1 MKKLMTIYMTGTMAA
16 LLALAGLAQ
25 AARPEITHEDIHVQ
39 KGETLRG
46 DVATDRSI
54 TVDGVLDGDAVSVGG
69 ASVTVNG
76 EITGDLVS
84 MGGEVSIPGL
94 VHGDVSSIGG
104 PVDVSGRVGGN
115 LSAVGGKVTLS
126 GTGQVDGEIS
136 ALGGGVEK
144 GPNAVHKGSVNSFSA
159 DAIRGTLTNALGVAR
174 TVGRYNRDSSD
185 GRRRHNRYDFNYNWR
200 GENNGGFRP
209 FWLFALLSMLLTGVA
224 VVTLPAI
231 FFPSNVENMLAAID
245 GDIWKSGAIGALALV
260 VLFPGLLMLTVSI
273 LGIPLV
279 PFALLA
285 YAAAAVLG
293 LSAFSVI
300 LQRKF
305 FQGLK
310 RSGPAGLAGK
320 AAAGAGL
327 IAAMLFVGK
336 LVPFVGGLLALTGLM
351 LMAFGV
357 MAGLGAAWM
366 TRMGARPAAGAAPA
380 PAPAAQAQPQ
390 LPPAQ
395 PQ

>member
-1 MKKLMTIYMTGTMAA
+1 MKKIATIYMTGTLAA
-16 LLALAGLAQ
+16 LLSLAGLAQ
-25 AARPEITHEDIHVQ
+25 AGRPELSHEDIFIQ
-39 KGETLRG
+39 KGETLSG
-46 DVATDRSI
+46 DIATDKSI
-54 TVDGVLDGDAVSVGG
+54 TVDGVLKGDAISVGG

-76 EITGDLVS
+76 EITGSLVS
-84 MGGEVSIPGL
+84 MGGPVFIPGL
-94 VHGDVSSIGG
+94 VRGDVSSIGG
-104 PVDVSGRVGGN
+104 PVDVSGRVSGN
-115 LSAVGGKVTLS
+115 LSAMGGKVTLS
-126 GTGQVDGEIS
+126 GAGQVDGDIS
-136 ALGGGVEK
+136 ALGGAVEK
-144 GPNAVHKGSVNSFSA
+144 GPKAVHRGSVNSFSA
-159 DAIRGTLTNALGVAR
+159 DAVKGTLANALGVAR
-174 TVGRYNRDSSD
+174 TLGRYSRDASAD
-185 GRRRHNRYDFNYNWR
+185 RPRHNRYNFNYNWR
-200 GENNGGFRP
+200 GEEPGGFSA
-209 FWLFALLSMLLTGVA
+209 FWLFALLSMLLTGMA

-231 FFPSNVENMLAAID
+231 FFPSNVENMRAAID

-260 VLFPGLLMLTVSI
+260 ALAPGLLMLTVSI

-279 PFALLA
+279 PFAMLA

-310 RSGPAGLAGK
+310 RTGPAGLAGR

-336 LVPFVGGLLALTGLM
+336 LVPFVGGLLALIGLM

-357 MAGLGAAWM
+357 MAGLGAAWL
-366 TRMGARPAAGAAPA
+366 TRLGARPAAAAAP
-380 PAPAAQAQPQ
+380 AQPQ
-390 LPPAQ
+390 LPPVQ

>member
-1 MKKLMTIYMTGTMAA
+1 MKKLMTIYMTGTLGA

-25 AARPEITHEDIHVQ
+25 AGRPEIVHEDIFVA

-46 DVATDRSI
+46 DIATDKSI
-54 TVDGVLDGDAVSVGG
+54 TVDGLLKGDAVSVGG

-76 EITGDLVS
+76 EVTGDLVS
-84 MGGEVSIPGL
+84 MGGAVAIPGT
-94 VHGDVSSIGG
+94 VRGDVSSIGG

-174 TVGRYNRDSSD
+174 TVGRYNRDSSTA
-185 GRRRHNRYDFNYNWR
+185 GPRHSRYNINYNWR
-200 GENNGGFRP
+200 GEDNGGFRA

-231 FFPSNVENMLAAID
+231 FFPANVENMRAAID
-245 GDIWKSGAIGALALV
+245 GDIWKTGAIGALALV
-260 VLFPGLLMLTVSI
+260 ALFPGLLMLTVSI

-279 PFALLA
+279 PFAMLG

-305 FQGLK
+305 FEGIK
-310 RSGPAGLAGK
+310 RPGPAGLAGR

-336 LVPFVGGLLALTGLM
+336 LVPFVGGLLALIGLM
-351 LMAFGV
+351 LLAFGA

-366 TRMGARPAAGAAPA
+366 TRMGARPAAG
-380 PAPAAQAQPQ
+380 PAPAAPAQPQ
-390 LPPAQ
+390 LPPVQ

>member
-1 MKKLMTIYMTGTMAA
+1 MKRLTTIYMTGTMAA

-25 AARPEITHEDIHVQ
+25 AARPEITHEDIYVG

-46 DVATDRSI
+46 DIATDRSI
-54 TVDGVLDGDAVSVGG
+54 TVDGTLKGDALAVGG
-69 ASVTVNG
+69 GSVTVNG

-84 MGGEVSIPGL
+84 MGGAVTIPGL
-94 VHGDVSSIGG
+94 VRGDVSSIGG
-104 PVDVSGRVGGN
+104 PVDVSGRVKGN

-126 GTGQVDGEIS
+126 GSGQVDGDIS

-144 GPNAVHKGSVNSFSA
+144 GPKAVHKGSVNSFSA
-159 DAIRGTLTNALGVAR
+159 DAIKGTLANALGVAR
-174 TVGRYNRDSSD
+174 TVGRYNRDANQA
-185 GRRRHNRYDFNYNWR
+185 GPRHNRFDVNYNWR
-200 GENNGGFRP
+200 GDRDRGFSP
-209 FWLFALLSMLLTGVA
+209 FWLFVLLSMLLTGVA

-310 RSGPAGLAGK
+310 RSGPAGLAGR

-336 LVPFVGGLLALTGLM
+336 LVPFVGGLLALIGLM
-351 LMAFGV
+351 LLAFGV
-357 MAGLGAAWM
+357 MAGLGAAWL
-366 TRMGARPAAGAAPA
+366 TRMGARPAAAAPA
-380 PAPAAQAQPQ
+380 APAQPQ
-390 LPPAQ
+390 LPPVQ

>member
-1 MKKLMTIYMTGTMAA
+1 MDG
-16 LLALAGLAQ
+16 LL
-25 AARPEITHEDIHVQ
+25 
-39 KGETLRG
+39 K
-46 DVATDRSI
+46 
-54 TVDGVLDGDAVSVGG
+54 GDAVSVGG

-76 EITGDLVS
+76 EVTGDLVS
-84 MGGEVSIPGL
+84 MGGAVAIPGT
-94 VHGDVSSIGG
+94 VRGDVSSIGG

-174 TVGRYNRDSSD
+174 TVGRYNRDSSTA
-185 GRRRHNRYDFNYNWR
+185 GPRHSRYNINYNWR
-200 GENNGGFRP
+200 GEDNGGFRA

-231 FFPSNVENMLAAID
+231 FFPANVENMRAAID
-245 GDIWKSGAIGALALV
+245 GDIWKTGAIGALALV
-260 VLFPGLLMLTVSI
+260 ALFPGLLMMTVSI

-279 PFALLA
+279 PFAMLG

-305 FQGLK
+305 FEGIK
-310 RSGPAGLAGK
+310 RPGPAGLAGR

-336 LVPFVGGLLALTGLM
+336 LVPFVGGLLALIGLM
-351 LMAFGV
+351 LLAFGA

-366 TRMGARPAAGAAPA
+366 TRMGARPAAG
-380 PAPAAQAQPQ
+380 PAPAAPAQPQ
-390 LPPAQ
+390 LPPVQ

>member
-1 MKKLMTIYMTGTMAA
+1 MKKIATIYMTGALAA
-16 LLALAGLAQ
+16 LLSLAGLAQ
-25 AARPEITHEDIHVQ
+25 AARPDIVHEDIYVQ

-46 DVATDRSI
+46 DIATDKSI
-54 TVDGVLDGDAVSVGG
+54 TVDGVLDGDAISVGG

-76 EITGDLVS
+76 EVTGDLVS
-84 MGGEVSIPGL
+84 MGGAVAISGL
-94 VHGDVSSIGG
+94 VREDVSSIGG

-126 GTGQVDGEIS
+126 GTGRVDGDIS
-136 ALGGGVEK
+136 ALGGAVEK
-144 GPNAVHKGSVNSFSA
+144 GPGAVHHGSVNSFSA
-159 DAIRGTLTNALGVAR
+159 DAVKGTLTNALGVAR
-174 TVGRYNRDSSD
+174 TLGRYNRDASAD
-185 GRRRHNRYDFNYNWR
+185 RPRHNRYNFNYNWR
-200 GENNGGFRP
+200 GGDNGGFRA

-231 FFPSNVENMLAAID
+231 FFPSNVENMRAAID

-260 VLFPGLLMLTVSI
+260 ALGPGLLMLTVSI

-279 PFALLA
+279 PFAMLA

-305 FQGLK
+305 FEGLK
-310 RSGPAGLAGK
+310 RTGPAGLAGR

-336 LVPFVGGLLALTGLM
+336 LVPFVGGLLALIGLM
-351 LMAFGV
+351 LLAFGV
-357 MAGLGAAWM
+357 MAGLGAAWL
-366 TRMGARPAAGAAPA
+366 TRMGARPAAVP
-380 PAPAAQAQPQ
+380 AQPQ
-390 LPPAQ
+390 LPPVQ

>member
-1 MKKLMTIYMTGTMAA
+1 MKKLTTIYMTGTMTA

-84 MGGEVSIPGL
+84 MGGAVFIPGQ
-94 VHGDVSSIGG
+94 VRGDVSSIGG
-104 PVDVSGRVGGN
+104 PVDVSGRVSGN

-126 GTGQVDGEIS
+126 GAGQVDGDIS
-136 ALGGGVEK
+136 ALGGAVEK
-144 GPNAVHKGSVNSFSA
+144 GPKAVHRGSVNSFSS
-159 DAIRGTLTNALGVAR
+159 DAIKGTLANALGVAR
-174 TVGRYNRDSSD
+174 TLGRYNRDASAD
-185 GRRRHNRYDFNYNWR
+185 RPRHNRFDVNYNWR
-200 GENNGGFRP
+200 GGRDSGFSP
-209 FWLFALLSMLLTGVA
+209 FWLFVLLSMLLTGVA

-245 GDIWKSGAIGALALV
+245 ADIWKSGAIGALALV
-260 VLFPGLLMLTVSI
+260 VLAPGLLMLTVSI

-279 PFALLA
+279 PFAMLA

-310 RSGPAGLAGK
+310 RTGPAGLAGR

-336 LVPFVGGLLALTGLM
+336 LVPFVGGLLALIGLM

-357 MAGLGAAWM
+357 MAGLGAAWL
-366 TRMGARPAAGAAPA
+366 TRMGARPAAASAAPGA
-380 PAPAAQAQPQ
+380 PAQPQ
-390 LPPAQ
+390 LPPVQ

>member
-1 MKKLMTIYMTGTMAA
+1 MKKLMTIYMTGTMTA

-25 AARPEITHEDIHVQ
+25 AARPEITHEDIYVQ

-46 DVATDRSI
+46 DVATDKSI
-54 TVDGVLDGDAVSVGG
+54 TVDGTLDGDAVSVGG

-76 EITGDLVS
+76 ELTGDLVS
-84 MGGEVSIPGL
+84 MGGAVAIPGT
-94 VHGDVSSIGG
+94 VRGDVSSIGG
-104 PVDVSGRVGGN
+104 PVDVSGRVTGN

-126 GTGQVDGEIS
+126 GAGQVDGDIS
-136 ALGGGVEK
+136 ALGGAVEK
-144 GPNAVHKGSVNSFSA
+144 GPKAVHRGSVNSFSS
-159 DAIRGTLTNALGVAR
+159 DAIKGTLANALGVAR
-174 TVGRYNRDSSD
+174 TLGRYNRDASEA
-185 GRRRHNRYDFNYNWR
+185 GPRHNRFDVNYNWR
-200 GENNGGFRP
+200 GGRDRGFSP
-209 FWLFALLSMLLTGVA
+209 FWLFVLLSMLLTGVA

-260 VLFPGLLMLTVSI
+260 ALAPGLLMLTVSI

-279 PFALLA
+279 PFAMLA

-310 RSGPAGLAGK
+310 RTGPAGLAGR

-336 LVPFVGGLLALTGLM
+336 LVPFVGGLLALIGLM
-351 LMAFGV
+351 LLAFGV
-357 MAGLGAAWM
+357 MAGLGAAWL
-366 TRMGARPAAGAAPA
+366 TRMGARPAAVVAAPA
-380 PAPAAQAQPQ
+380 APAQPQ
-390 LPPAQ
+390 LPPVQ